1 MIPLLVKADI
11 PAAADLLGKTVSDL
25 QDDIEI
31 NVRSITGTSKYV
43 TGYTG
48 FSGDVSEQSG
58 NYLALHITSSA
69 EGATIT
75 AQLNPER
82 DPVTL
87 DPDGII
93 IFRIGENSGRIA
105 TFTVSKN
112 GTTATYKYDLSQLV
126 LEEL

>member
-1 MIPLLVKADI
+1 MT
-11 PAAADLLGKTVSDL
+11 DLLGKTVGDL

-58 NYLALHITSSA
+58 NYLALHITSSV

-75 AQLNPER
+75 AQLNPAR

-93 IFRIGENSGRIA
+93 IFRIGENSGRTA
-105 TFTVSKN
+105 TFTASKN
-112 GTTATYKYDLSQLV
+112 GTTATYKYDLSQLT
-126 LEEL
+126 LEEP

>member
-1 MIPLLVKADI
+1 MK
-11 PAAADLLGKTVSDL
+11 VS
-25 QDDIEI
+25 
-31 NVRSITGTSKYV
+31 VRSITGDIKYV

-58 NYLALHITSSA
+58 NYLALHVTSTV
-69 EGATIT
+69 EGCTFT

-87 DPDGII
+87 DPDGLI
-93 IFRIGENSGRIA
+93 IFRIGENSGRTA
-105 TFTVSKN
+105 TFTASKN

-126 LEEL
+126 LEEP

>member
-1 MIPLLVKADI
+1 MIPLSVKADI
-11 PAAADLLGKTVSDL
+11 PVATDLLGKTVSDL

-58 NYLALHITSSA
+58 NYLALHITSSV
-69 EGATIT
+69 EGCTFT
-75 AQLNPER
+75 AQLNPAR

-93 IFRIGENSGRIA
+93 IFRIGENSGRTA
-105 TFTVSKN
+105 TFTASKN

-126 LEEL
+126 LEEP